1 MPVQWSSLVKSSYE
15 IVWFKEPQLWYRRT
29 LNDSIHVGRG
39 RRSMDETHEQEWLRN
54 FDTRPTTNIWKEL

>member
-29 LNDSIHVGRG
+29 LDDSIHVGIG
-39 RRSMDETHEQEWLRN
+39 EGVWM
-54 FDTRPTTNIWKEL
+54 RPTSRRG